1 MSENED
7 TKISK
12 SEIREIKQQLSK
24 IQKILESDAFN
35 EKLDFIETHNK
46 IIKSLSEAEKGHAK
60 TLNSF
65 LEELQKRI
73 AIINE
78 LNTTLAYTNT
88 TANNLNSKLNDYIN
102 LVNAAEKH
110 FVQCNRELSSY
121 ISKAGDRW
129 ESAAYRGVG
138 KILRY
143 FKNHMFINT
152 AFNFLILLILSF
164 VLYALLK
171 K

>member
-1 MSENED
+1 MIENED

-24 IQKILESDAFN
+24 IQTILESDAFK

-73 AIINE
+73 VTINE
-78 LNTTLAYTNT
+78 LNIKLSHTSTI
-88 TANNLNSKLNDYIN
+88 ANNLNSMFNKFIN
-102 LVNAAEKH
+102 MVNVTDENFVKYNKDLSGWISQAGGRLEFAA
-110 FVQCNRELSSY
+110 F
-121 ISKAGDRW
+121 D
-129 ESAAYRGVG
+129 GVE
-138 KILRY
+138 KILRK
-143 FKNHMFINT
+143 FRRHMRINT
-152 AFNFLILLILSF
+152 SSNIIISLVLLYFYI
-164 VLYALLK
+164 VYLK

>member
-24 IQKILESDAFN
+24 IQTILESDAFK

-73 AIINE
+73 VTINE
-78 LNTTLAYTNT
+78 LNIKLSHTSTIS
-88 TANNLNSKLNDYIN
+88 NNLNSKLNDFIN
-102 LVNAAEKH
+102 MVNFTDEN
-110 FVQCNRELSSY
+110 FVKYNRDLTY
-121 ISKAGDRW
+121 WVDKAGKTLVSEAR
-129 ESAAYRGVG
+129 YGVG
-138 KILRY
+138 KISQKFRRY
-143 FKNHMFINT
+143 IFINT
-152 AFNFLILLILSF
+152 ACNIIISF
-164 VLYALLK
+164 VLLYFYIVYLK

>member
-1 MSENED
+1 MIENED

-73 AIINE
+73 VTINE
-78 LNTTLAYTNT
+78 LNIKLSHTSTIS
-88 TANNLNSKLNDYIN
+88 NNLNSKLNDFIN
-102 LVNAAEKH
+102 MVNFTDEN
-110 FVQCNRELSSY
+110 FVKYNRDLTY
-121 ISKAGDRW
+121 WIDKAGKTLVS
-129 ESAAYRGVG
+129 EAHSVVG
-138 KILRY
+138 KISRK
-143 FKNHMFINT
+143 FRRHMHINT
-152 AFNFLILLILSF
+152 LCNIIISF
-164 VLYALLK
+164 VLLYFYIVYLK

>member
-12 SEIREIKQQLSK
+12 NEIREIKQQLSK
-24 IQKILESDAFN
+24 IQTILESDAFK

-73 AIINE
+73 VTINE
-78 LNTTLAYTNT
+78 LNIKLSHTSTIS
-88 TANNLNSKLNDYIN
+88 NNLNSKLND
-102 LVNAAEKH
+102 
-110 FVQCNRELSSY
+110 
-121 ISKAGDRW
+121 
-129 ESAAYRGVG
+129 
-138 KILRY
+138 
-143 FKNHMFINT
+143 FINM
-152 AFNFLILLILSF
+152 
-164 VLYALLK
+164 
-171 K
+171 

>member
-1 MSENED
+1 MIENED

-24 IQKILESDAFN
+24 IQKILESDAFK

-46 IIKSLSEAEKGHAK
+46 IIKSLSEAEKGHAT

-73 AIINE
+73 LKIND
-78 LNTTLAYTNT
+78 LNTTLAYTST
-88 TANNLNSKLNDYIN
+88 TANNLNTKLNNYIN
-102 LVNAAEKH
+102 LVNAADKH
-110 FVQCNRELSSY
+110 FVQCNRDLTGWIE
-121 ISKAGDRW
+121 KAGKTL
-129 ESAAYRGVG
+129 ESAAYYGVG
-138 KILRY
+138 KILRN
-143 FKNHMFINT
+143 FTIHVFVNT
-152 AFNFLILLILSF
+152 ACNFLILLILSF
-164 VLYALLK
+164 FSYLIFK

>member
-1 MSENED
+1 MSDNED

-12 SEIREIKQQLSK
+12 NEIREIKQQLSK
-24 IQKILESDAFN
+24 IQTILESDAFK

-73 AIINE
+73 VTINE
-78 LNTTLAYTNT
+78 LNIKLSHTSTI
-88 TANNLNSKLNDYIN
+88 ANDLNSRFNNYIN
-102 LVNAAEKH
+102 LVNAGEKY
-110 FVQCNRELSSY
+110 FVQCNRDLTDW
-121 ISKAGDRW
+121 IDKAGQTLVSEAR
-129 ESAAYRGVG
+129 YGVG
-138 KILRY
+138 KISRKFRRY
-143 FKNHMFINT
+143 IFINT
-152 AFNFLILLILSF
+152 ACNFIILLILSF
-164 VLYALLK
+164 FSYLIFK

>member
-12 SEIREIKQQLSK
+12 NEIREIKQQLSK
-24 IQKILESDAFN
+24 IQTILESDAFK

-73 AIINE
+73 VTINE
-78 LNTTLAYTNT
+78 LNIKLSHTSTI
-88 TANNLNSKLNDYIN
+88 ANNLNSMFNKFIN
-102 LVNAAEKH
+102 MVNVTDEN
-110 FVQCNRELSSY
+110 FVKYNKDLSGWIKS
-121 ISKAGDRW
+121 GR
-129 ESAAYRGVG
+129 G
-138 KILRY
+138 KIG
-143 FKNHMFINT
+143 IC
-152 AFNFLILLILSF
+152 SF
-164 VLYALLK
+164 
-171 K
+171 